1 MSDAVLIMTGP
12 KKVLKEI
19 SLKSVLKGG
28 YRFFHL
34 TFFKTI
40 FLCVQIFRS
49 KFVLRKTMGMKSKDD
64 DADNNDN

>member
-40 FLCVQIFRS
+40 F
-49 KFVLRKTMGMKSKDD
+49 FVCANFQVKICTEK
-64 DADNNDN
+64 NDGDEIQR

>member
-49 KFVLRKTMGMKSKDD
+49 KFVL
-64 DADNNDN
+64 